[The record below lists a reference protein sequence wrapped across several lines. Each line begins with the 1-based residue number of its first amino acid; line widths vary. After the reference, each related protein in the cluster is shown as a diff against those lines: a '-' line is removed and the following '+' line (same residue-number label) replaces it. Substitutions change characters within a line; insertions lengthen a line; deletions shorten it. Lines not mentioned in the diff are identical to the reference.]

1 MRVVVHWLFL
11 LILVAASL
19 TGYHLEALILLGS
32 LMAHELAH
40 LMVAWVLGL
49 GVEELTLTP
58 FGGMARLDTT
68 LETDPQA
75 ETSVALAGPF
85 QSFFLAGLAGFLLG
99 GELFDQTHVRFF
111 FEVNANL
118 AFFNLIPALPL
129 DGGRALRGLL
139 AQRFGYR
146 RATGWMFVLGRLC
159 GAAMVAAAL
168 AVLSRTGSVYLTP
181 IVGGLFLALGAGK
194 EVDQAVYRSYRQ
206 FLLKRDRLARRRVMP
221 ADHLVAVQGTRI
233 SEVLEHLAS
242 RRYHLVLVVD
252 VALHPMGLLHE
263 SELMD
268 AFQEMGPQATVE
280 QVLDR

>member
-1 MRVVVHWLFL
+1 MRVEIHWLFL
-11 LILVAASL
+11 LILITASL
-19 TGYHLEALILLGS
+19 AGYHLEALILLGS
-32 LMAHELAH
+32 LIAHEIAH

-85 QSFFLAGLAGFLLG
+85 QSFFLAGTAGFLMG
-99 GELFDQTHVRFF
+99 DELFDQAKVRFF

-146 RATGWMFVLGRLC
+146 RVTGWMFWLGRLS
-159 GAAMVAAAL
+159 GVLMVAAAMI
-168 AVLSRTGSVYLTP
+168 VLVTTGSFYITP
-181 IVGGLFLALGAGK
+181 IVGGLFLVLGAGG
-194 EVDQAVYRSYRQ
+194 EVDDAVYRSYRQ
-206 FLLKRDRLARRRVMP
+206 FLHKRERLAGRRVMR
-221 ADHLVAVQGTRI
+221 ADQLVAVEGTRI
-233 SEVLEHLAS
+233 GEVLEHMS
-242 RRYHLVLVVD
+242 GGKYHLVLVVD
-252 VALHPMGLLHE
+252 RSLRPIGTLHE
-263 SELMD
+263 AELID
-268 AFQEMGPQATVE
+268 AFQEIGPNMTVE
-280 QVLDR
+280 QVLDM